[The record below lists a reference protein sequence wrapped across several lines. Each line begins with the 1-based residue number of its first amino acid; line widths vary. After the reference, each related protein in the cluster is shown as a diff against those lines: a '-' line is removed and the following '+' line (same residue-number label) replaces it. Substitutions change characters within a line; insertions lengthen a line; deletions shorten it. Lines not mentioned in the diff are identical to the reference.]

1 MIQQHI
7 TEFKESGYVPPSLQ
21 NSQHDSEYFESRYN
35 ASIGWIEENDHAV
48 ISNGPFYLDNYSPES
63 RTITIKAFD
72 SDGYP
77 FKAGKWEKFEQVKY
91 PKIVDIKIP
100 DTVTLGELLS
110 ITVETENSST
120 IHYFVSNSKGE
131 TVVSGIKSA
140 NNNLIEIILTEED
153 TSRLDVGGNTVKIF
167 VSSDE
172 ALRPDGY
179 STSFIAVEEQT
190 SLPTVPIL
198 EAESNVEGV
207 SYPGIAS
214 IIIGAIIVG
223 IIVTVRRRRKKS

>member
-1 MIQQHI
+1 M
-7 TEFKESGYVPPSLQ
+7 
-21 NSQHDSEYFESRYN
+21 
-35 ASIGWIEENDHAV
+35 
-48 ISNGPFYLDNYSPES
+48 
-63 RTITIKAFD
+63 
-72 SDGYP
+72 
-77 FKAGKWEKFEQVKY
+77 GKQ
-91 PKIVDIKIP
+91 
-100 DTVTLGELLS
+100 LS

>member
-1 MIQQHI
+1 M
-7 TEFKESGYVPPSLQ
+7 
-21 NSQHDSEYFESRYN
+21 
-35 ASIGWIEENDHAV
+35 

-100 DTVTLGELLS
+100 DTVTLGKLLS
-110 ITVETENSST
+110 VPVETENSSA

-140 NNNLIEIILTEED
+140 SNNLVEIILTEED
-153 TSRLDVGGNTVKIF
+153 TSRLDVGGNTIKIF
-167 VSSDE
+167 ASSDE

-198 EAESNVEGV
+198 EPENDVEGV

-223 IIVTVRRRRKKS
+223 IIVYIRRKRKRKA

>member
-1 MIQQHI
+1 M
-7 TEFKESGYVPPSLQ
+7 
-21 NSQHDSEYFESRYN
+21 
-35 ASIGWIEENDHAV
+35 
-48 ISNGPFYLDNYSPES
+48 
-63 RTITIKAFD
+63 
-72 SDGYP
+72 
-77 FKAGKWEKFEQVKY
+77 
-91 PKIVDIKIP
+91 
-100 DTVTLGELLS
+100 GELLS

-140 NNNLIEIILTEED
+140 SNNLIEIILTEED
-153 TSRLDVGGNTVKIF
+153 TSRLDVGGNTIKIF
-167 VSSDE
+167 ASSDE
-172 ALRPDGY
+172 VLRPDGY